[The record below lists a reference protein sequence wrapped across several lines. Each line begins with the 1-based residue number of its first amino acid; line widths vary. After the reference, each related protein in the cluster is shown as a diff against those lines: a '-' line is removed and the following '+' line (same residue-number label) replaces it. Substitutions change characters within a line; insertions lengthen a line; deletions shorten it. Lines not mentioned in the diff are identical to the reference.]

1 MTCSQGLLL
10 PSNTWSPI
18 DALQLHAS
26 MWTGYVVPS
35 LDSNML
41 PLAGTNIDIAAQ
53 ALPPSSL
60 MSPLASTS
68 ATLAVAAASE
78 FTRENLRKEH
88 ISDVHFQSP
97 WALGGVSRLQSYI
110 HTLTC
115 SVATAQ
121 IAVQQLLKEF
131 KNHSAAASAS
141 IGAADQDAMY
151 AHRVETGDTSMVLLA
166 DHLRQNIRN

>member
-1 MTCSQGLLL
+1 
-10 PSNTWSPI
+10 
-18 DALQLHAS
+18 
-26 MWTGYVVPS
+26 MWTGFVVPS

-41 PLAGTNIDIAAQ
+41 PLAGTNVDIAAQ
-53 ALPPSSL
+53 APPPPSH

-78 FTRENLRKEH
+78 FTRENIRKEH

-131 KNHSAAASAS
+131 QSHSATASAR
-141 IGAADQDAMY
+141 IGAADQDALH
-151 AHRVETGDTSMVLLA
+151 AHRVETGDTFMVPLA
-166 DHLRQNIRN
+166 YLSRQKIETEIVFSGHTLHRQ